1 MIALIY
7 LFFSAEIGD
16 FEDHLGGNYL
26 NGLKLLPRQVRNSFI
41 LVRFHF
47 DYLAL
52 TIFVE
57 YCEVFGFKEFQ
68 IFFIFGLT
76 LINMFPGNIYLFKV
90 NNKNT
95 RKRCEICLK
104 LTIKTPEWHQWRCSG
119 VFIVNF
125 EYISYLFLVLLL
137 LTVNK

>member
-68 IFFIFGLT
+68 IFFIFGLA

-104 LTIKTPEWHQWRCSG
+104 LTIKTPE
-119 VFIVNF
+119 
-125 EYISYLFLVLLL
+125 
-137 LTVNK
+137 